1 MKKLMTLLVFGALL
15 AGTSGCHVT
24 ECWDYAWNSR
34 FHPERLAPRPQPCVV
49 VDPCDGVVSEPVG
62 SGCGCGYG
70 APSIAPGPVL
80 TK

>member
-1 MKKLMTLLVFGALL
+1 MKKMMTLLVFGALL

-34 FHPERLAPRPQPCVV
+34 FHPERLAPRTQPCVV
-49 VDPCDGVVSEPVG
+49 VDPCEGAVSESAG